1 MKQGGMGE
9 SSSRFFFCAAPNER
23 DEQTSGLQLH
33 NSPEVT
39 AIPSYDVMDLC
50 MGMSH
55 GAFWAV
61 TIAGFGTVT
70 AMALI
75 AHHEMENQKMQMLTL
90 PGEPALR

>member
-1 MKQGGMGE
+1 
-9 SSSRFFFCAAPNER
+9 
-23 DEQTSGLQLH
+23 
-33 NSPEVT
+33 
-39 AIPSYDVMDLC
+39 MDLC